1 MFAWSNVRRR
11 RRLLYMA
18 AVTAAVLLLAWSRNS
33 HAATASGMAYR
44 GVGPVLGVGVNPD
57 QVHVGLRFYTGEISN
72 RLDLRPGADVGVGD
86 DRVRGSFLVDALY
99 RFRDQ
104 WDVWQ
109 PYAGGGL
116 SLGVINR
123 DDAPD
128 APGRGEDADETEVEP
143 GLNLVGGVGKSLK
156 SGNLFLTELRIG
168 IGEAPDLGLS
178 VGWIFR

>member
-1 MFAWSNVRRR
+1 MFAWSNPRRR
-11 RRLLYMA
+11 RRLLLMA
-18 AVTAAVLLLAWSRNS
+18 AVTAAVILLALSSRNS
-33 HAATASGMAYR
+33 HAATASGNSYHGA
-44 GVGPVLGVGVNPD
+44 GPVLGVGLNPD

-72 RLDLRPGADVGVGD
+72 RLDLRPGAEVGFGD

-99 RFRDQ
+99 RFREK

-116 SLGVINR
+116 SLGVINQ
-123 DDAPD
+123 DGNPD
-128 APGRGEDADETEVEP
+128 TPGSDEDNTEVEP
-143 GLNLVGGVGKSLK
+143 GLNLVGGVGKQME

-168 IGEAPDLGLS
+168 IGEAPDLGLA

>member
-33 HAATASGMAYR
+33 HAASASGTAYH

-72 RLDLRPGADVGVGD
+72 RLDLRPGVDVGVGD
-86 DRVRGSFLVDALY
+86 DRLRGSFLVDALY
-99 RFRDQ
+99 RFRDK

-123 DDAPD
+123 NDDPD
-128 APGRGEDADETEVEP
+128 APGGSEDDTEVEP
-143 GLNLVGGVGKSLK
+143 GLNLVGGVGKQLQ

-168 IGEAPDLGLS
+168 IGEAPDLALS

>member
-1 MFAWSNVRRR
+1 MFAWSNPQRR
-11 RRLLYMA
+11 RRLLLMA
-18 AVTAAVLLLAWSRNS
+18 AVTAAVILLALSSRNS
-33 HAATASGMAYR
+33 HAASASGTAYH

-57 QVHVGLRFYTGEISN
+57 QVSFGLRFYTGEISN
-72 RLDLRPGADVGVGD
+72 RLDLRPGVELGVGD
-86 DRVRGSFLVDALY
+86 EQFRGAFLVDALY
-99 RFRDQ
+99 RFREQ

-116 SLGVINR
+116 SLGVLNH
-123 DDAPD
+123 DGNPD
-128 APGRGEDADETEVEP
+128 TPGGDEGNTEVEP
-143 GLNLVGGVGKSLK
+143 GLNLIGGVGKQLK